1 LFPSH
6 SGGFRERL
14 ARGAGGSARG
24 GEREEPGLAQRRL
37 RSGLKKSE
45 DFRRL
50 VGYVRPYRT
59 RLVVATVLMALVGL
73 AEGLTALMIVPLI
86 DRVLNPHTSGLKL
99 SLVTI
104 PVLHKTIYLNSFL
117 PHSIRYVWTIF
128 AVALCL
134 LFIGKAVAEFLG
146 NTSIQYVGHCAVTD
160 LRNDVY
166 GKVIYQPIG
175 FFTRQATGKLVSAVI
190 SDIEQVRSALSEW
203 LADFFRQS
211 FTLVFLT
218 LVLLILNW
226 RLAIAC
232 FALIPLVV
240 LPIGKLGR
248 RIRSAVERSRAR
260 LAELSQILYET
271 ATGNRIVKAFG
282 MERFEIQK
290 FREAARKLLHENMR
304 WVSAYAVTSPL
315 MELLGVVVLALLVLY
330 ARDEIRHGVMT
341 EGAVVAFAY
350 ALFKVYEPVKRL
362 GGIYHHFQEALGS
375 SQQVFGFLAMSEE
388 VVERPGA
395 KVLAPFSRAVEF
407 DRVCFAYESGPLILS
422 GIDLVARAGEVVA
435 IVGMSGAGKT
445 TLANL
450 LPRFH
455 DVTSGAVRLDGEDV
469 RDVTVRSLREQI
481 SVVTQETILFN
492 DTVRNNICYGRPN
505 VPTARVVAAA
515 QAALAHDFIQELP
528 EGYETVLGDRGQRL
542 SGGQRQRLAIARAL
556 IKDAPILILDEA
568 TSELDSESELLV
580 QRALANLMA
589 GRTVFVIAHRLSTIR
604 RADRILV
611 LEEGE
616 IRETG
621 THEELLAHGGTYARL
636 YELQFAALAPGPPS
650 AGSA

>member
-1 LFPSH
+1 MSE
-6 SGGFRERL
+6 S
-14 ARGAGGSARG
+14 
-24 GEREEPGLAQRRL
+24 
-37 RSGLKKSE
+37 KKSE

-50 VGYVRPYRT
+50 IGYVRPFRA
-59 RLVVATVLMALVGL
+59 RLVIASVLMALVGM
-73 AEGLTALMIVPLI
+73 AEGLTALMIIPLI
-86 DRVLNPHTSGLKL
+86 DRVLNPHTAGPQL

-104 PVLHKTIYLNSFL
+104 PFLHKTIYLNSFL

-134 LFIGKAVAEFLG
+134 LFLGKAVAEFLG
-146 NTSIQYVGHCAVTD
+146 NTSIQFVGHAAVTN

-190 SDIEQVRSALSEW
+190 SDIEQMRSALSEW

-271 ATGNRIVKAFG
+271 AAGNRIVKAFG

-341 EGAVVAFAY
+341 EGTVVAFAY

-362 GGIYHHFQEALGS
+362 GGIYHHFQQALGS
-375 SQQVFGFLAMSEE
+375 SKQVFSFLAMPEE
-388 VVERPGA
+388 VVEKPGA
-395 KVLAPFSRAVEF
+395 RTLAPFSRVIEF
-407 DRVCFAYESGPLILS
+407 DCVSFAYDSAPLVLNRV
-422 GIDLVARAGEVVA
+422 DLQVRAGEVVA
-435 IVGMSGAGKT
+435 IVGLSGAGKT

-455 DVTSGAVRLDGEDV
+455 DVNSGAVRIDGEDV
-469 RDVTVRSLREQI
+469 REVTLRSLREQI

-492 DTVRNNICYGRPN
+492 DTVRNNLCYGRPN
-505 VPTARVVAAA
+505 ISTARLVAAA
-515 QAALAHDFIQELP
+515 KAALAHDFIEELP
-528 EGYETVLGDRGQRL
+528 QGYDTVIGDRGQRL
-542 SGGQRQRLAIARAL
+542 SGGERQRLAIARAL
-556 IKDAPILILDEA
+556 VKDAPILILDEA

-604 RADRILV
+604 RADRIVV
-611 LEEGE
+611 LEDGE
-616 IRETG
+616 IRESG
-621 THEELLAHGGTYARL
+621 THDELLARGGTYARL
-636 YELQFAALAPGPPS
+636 YGLQFAALAPSPP
-650 AGSA
+650 AGGSA